1 MMLGSPGRKS
11 KKKKTTKNNQKQT
24 EKPKPQHQKNPTQT
38 MVFPVAMENFTVRL
52 HFREYL
58 LLLRGAKCLIPQISI
73 HLDRNSP
80 LLVSNE
86 QAKEC

>member
-1 MMLGSPGRKS
+1 
-11 KKKKTTKNNQKQT
+11 
-24 EKPKPQHQKNPTQT
+24 
-38 MVFPVAMENFTVRL
+38 MVFPVAMENFTVKL

-58 LLLRGAKCLIPQISI
+58 LLVRGAKCLIPQISI

-80 LLVSNE
+80 LLVTNK